1 MSTDRSIEP
10 FDSYAAAQE
19 AVRGAEQGCEL
30 CERLL
35 ATLLATERRARDA
48 EAEAAT
54 DALTGAGSRR
64 HWERLLGSEEARCA
78 RYGHAAC
85 VVAVD
90 LDGLKSINDTEGHR
104 AGDERLRAAAAA
116 LALAS
121 RATDIVARVG
131 GDEFAILA
139 VDTDLR
145 TGRVLVARLVQALAE
160 AGVPASLG
168 LAERTAGSGLPGAW
182 AEADRRMYAAKRRR
196 GRAGGQEMTPLDTSA
211 STTTPSTTR

>member
-1 MSTDRSIEP
+1 MEEAYE
-10 FDSYAAAQE
+10 SYAAAEE
-19 AVRGAEQGCEL
+19 AVRGAAEGCEI

-35 ATLLATERRARDA
+35 ATLLITERRARDA

-64 HWERLLGSEEARCA
+64 HWERLLAAEEARCA

-90 LDGLKSINDTEGHR
+90 LDGLKAVNDTGGHR
-104 AGDERLRAAAAA
+104 AGDEQLRAAAAA
-116 LALAS
+116 LGLAS

-131 GDEFAILA
+131 GDEFAVLA

-145 TGRVLVARLVQALAE
+145 TGRVLVARLVAALAD
-160 AGVPASLG
+160 AGVPASVG

-182 AEADRRMYAAKRRR
+182 GEADRRMYAAKRRR
-196 GRAGGQEMTPLDTSA
+196 RAAGGRPVQEMTPLDASA